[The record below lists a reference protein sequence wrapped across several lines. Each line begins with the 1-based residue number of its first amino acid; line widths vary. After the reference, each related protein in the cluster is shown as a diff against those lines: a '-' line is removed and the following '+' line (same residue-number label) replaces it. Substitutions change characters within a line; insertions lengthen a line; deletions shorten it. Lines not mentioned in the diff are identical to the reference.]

1 MHRLT
6 RLGFFT
12 ATRALGLIFIIVVMI
27 APARSQPAADPGQM
41 ITAIYD
47 SYLQPGG
54 GPDDPPNLYSR
65 RLQALI
71 EADRKATPP
80 GDVGHLDFDV
90 FVNGQDWKLSKLRI
104 VTLSRSATRA
114 QVRVNFVNMGTPSE
128 LVFDLIFENG
138 AWRIDEVRSVGEKGW
153 TLSDILTPEPKT
165 KGDRGR

>member
-1 MHRLT
+1 MYRLT
-6 RLGFFT
+6 RIGSFT
-12 ATRALGLIFIIVVMI
+12 ATRTFGLIFILALSI
-27 APARSQPAADPGQM
+27 ALARSQPAADPGRL

-47 SYLQPGG
+47 SYMQPGD
-54 GPDDPPNLYSR
+54 GPDYPPNLYSR

-71 EADRKATPP
+71 EADRNATPP

-138 AWRIDEVRSVGEKGW
+138 AWSIDEVRSVGDKGW
-153 TLSDILTPEPKT
+153 TLSDILKPEPKT